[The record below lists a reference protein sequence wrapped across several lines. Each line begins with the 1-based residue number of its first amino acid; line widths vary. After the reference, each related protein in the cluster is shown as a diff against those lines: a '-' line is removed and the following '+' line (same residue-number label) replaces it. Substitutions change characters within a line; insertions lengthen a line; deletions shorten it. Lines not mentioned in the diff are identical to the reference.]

1 MSEKSNFLN
10 KLSKITESLKS
21 LFYICNMKLNE
32 AKEKFIQSWGV
43 LGSNWGINRT
53 MAQIHAL
60 FLISEEV
67 LSAEDVMESLKIS
80 RGNANMNI
88 RALIDWGLV
97 YKEIQAGERK
107 EFFRGEKDIWKVTQ
121 RVIKSRQRNE
131 LTPMLEVL
139 TQLSNAQ
146 IEDKAESTKQFK
158 TQINAIKSFSELA
171 DRSLNKI
178 SGSEENWFL
187 KTFMKFMK

>member
-67 LSAEDVMESLKIS
+67 LSAEDVMETLKIS

-146 IEDKAESTKQFK
+146 IEDNAESTKTFK
-158 TQINAIKSFSELA
+158 KQINSIKSFSELA

>member
-1 MSEKSNFLN
+1 
-10 KLSKITESLKS
+10 
-21 LFYICNMKLNE
+21 MKLNE

-171 DRSLNKI
+171 DRSLKKI

>member
-1 MSEKSNFLN
+1 MSATDDF
-10 KLSKITESLKS
+10 IA
-21 LFYICNMKLNE
+21 
-32 AKEKFIQSWGV
+32 AKDDFISQWGALGTSWGI
-43 LGSNWGINRT
+43 SRT
-53 MAQIHAL
+53 MAQVHVL
-60 FLISEEV
+60 LMISPEPISTDQCMEE
-67 LSAEDVMESLKIS
+67 LQIS
-80 RGNANMNI
+80 RGNAHTN
-88 RALIDWGLV
+88 LKELVGWGLV
-97 YKEIQAGERK
+97 KIVVKKGERK